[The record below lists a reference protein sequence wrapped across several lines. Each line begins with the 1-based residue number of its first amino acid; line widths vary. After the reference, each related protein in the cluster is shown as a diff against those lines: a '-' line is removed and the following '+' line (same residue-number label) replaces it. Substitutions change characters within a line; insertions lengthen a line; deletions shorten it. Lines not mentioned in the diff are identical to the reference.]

1 MRIEFNRWLTR
12 SKRGCSIQ
20 NMTAESGP
28 FTSPAE
34 PRHLSPAGILPGIF
48 NHAADAVF
56 AVDPRGRIVY
66 WNGACEALLG
76 YSSREVEGTACCRLL
91 GGIDSAR
98 AAVCGPRC
106 RVSRLARENGAVPD
120 FDISFLKKDGERV
133 WVNAGAMRVGN
144 GFGDGAVVHI
154 LRPIVVEHL
163 MTRLGHLSQGTVR
176 EPTLDKRQN
185 LTRRELQILRL
196 MADGRGTRG
205 SAEDLSIS
213 AATVR
218 NHVKSIFSK
227 LGVHSRAEAVGHAL
241 RNKLI

>member
-12 SKRGCSIQ
+12 SKRGCGIQ

-34 PRHLSPAGILPGIF
+34 LKHLSPAGILPGIF

-66 WNGACEALLG
+66 WNGACETLFG
-76 YSSREVEGTACCRLL
+76 YSSGDVEGAVCYRLL
-91 GGIDSAR
+91 GGVDAAR
-98 AAVCGPRC
+98 DAVCGPNC
-106 RVSRLARENGAVPD
+106 PVNRLAREKGAVPD
-120 FDISFLKKDGERV
+120 FDVSFQRKDGKRV

-144 GFGDGAVVHI
+144 GFGNGAVVHI
-154 LRPIVVEHL
+154 LRPLVVEHL

-176 EPTLDKRQN
+176 KPTLDKRQN
-185 LTRRELQILRL
+185 LTRRELQILQL

>member
-91 GGIDSAR
+91 GGSIR
-98 AAVCGPRC
+98 RGPPC
-106 RVSRLARENGAVPD
+106 AVP
-120 FDISFLKKDGERV
+120 V
-133 WVNAGAMRVGN
+133 A
-144 GFGDGAVVHI
+144 
-154 LRPIVVEHL
+154 
-163 MTRLGHLSQGTVR
+163 
-176 EPTLDKRQN
+176 
-185 LTRRELQILRL
+185 
-196 MADGRGTRG
+196 G
-205 SAEDLSIS
+205 SAGLRARMGPFPTS
-213 AATVR
+213 T
-218 NHVKSIFSK
+218 
-227 LGVHSRAEAVGHAL
+227 SRF
-241 RNKLI
+241 